1 MWILH
6 SWKILFILTVCSC
19 ALQSG
24 TGEGIYYVTPSE
36 DVQCPG
42 EPCHTL
48 SRYAANHTFYSAS
61 NAVFRFLPGD
71 HVMNDSG
78 NVMSVDTFN
87 LSWIGDSIFTYH
99 NSTFLDIPEPSS
111 RIVCKDQVV
120 FYFQNVTDLLVANL
134 VFSNCTGSG
143 NTLFFRTVRN
153 LHIHSI
159 IVMNSSGYGLS
170 AKNILGDS
178 VIHGSTFLMNGNSFD
193 YGGNVLIE
201 YNDDVDT
208 VNCSTTE
215 TFTLSVIA
223 SNILFGHCQLNTL
236 STVTPTAGMTL
247 MFLQSCYSMEVFVQ
261 DVFLYGNVA
270 SGLGQFGGNMLL
282 ILKGPASTSVFI
294 ENSFFGFGNAA
305 TGGGLTILQPYV
317 QDCNRPPGQ
326 NKASIVHVS
335 NTVFMGNSAMWGG
348 GIGIHL
354 QGGCTDT
361 LLVYITSTNFT
372 RNRAEETG
380 GHVDISYGL
389 DPVHYF
395 TAIIR
400 ESYFVQGKAKGGGA
414 IHVEPIIFSSPLPDV
429 TIEERIPLPVFDIAE
444 SHIVN
449 NTAVYGGG
457 IHVDSEQNV
466 YGSEIHIRNVRFSNN
481 SAGIYGGGLHI
492 QQYKPDC
499 QPAPAHNQ
507 NIVYVS
513 NTVFLWNSAMS
524 GGGVEL
530 FLGEACTNTTVYI
543 TNSIFSK
550 NTAEMYGGHIDLNYM
565 FDPHITKSSAVM
577 KDCNFEYG
585 TAEEGGGIRVYFHKS
600 SSVQNIVKVNNDLYI
615 TNSIFSKNTAEKY
628 GGHIGLNYEFDPHS
642 TISSTI
648 VKDCHFEYGTAEGG
662 GGINVFLHNSSSAQN
677 KARVSVNQDPAPL
690 LQIVGSHLVSNI
702 AQQTGG
708 GGMMVVFASKC
719 HDFHIF
725 IDNVN
730 FTKNSA
736 LHGGNIF
743 ILDSYSAGR
752 NYVTIARCSVELGS
766 ARAGAGMMVHTQSSP
781 CSELVFDAT
790 CELDSITITNT
801 VFQHNTAHS
810 YAGGLGVV
818 LNHSCCAVDVHIL
831 NTTFLNNSVGN
842 HAAEWVDING
852 TQVYSQGP
860 QTGGNIAIQ
869 ETGTLYTTNYIRIE
883 DSVIEGGSAEQ
894 TGGLFVKHIPWIPT
908 NTTSNCI
915 DEEPI
920 ESEFLLIKNTSFIE
934 NISISKEGTS
944 FEMTMDLNE
953 LYPHLL
959 SSKERSVLK
968 SVMVESCVIYGKYS
982 GFSNVRILGAERT
995 QNPPLLYNVTFINT
1009 SFSGYQEPGHN
1020 HEPRMLMKGMGLVYV
1035 HKATF
1040 NDCEFLESGTDGAL
1054 IALGSDLYFQGN
1066 VTFRGNTATNGGAL
1080 SLCAESIMFLKPHT
1094 HIKFIHNH
1102 ASRSGGALYIEQ
1114 RCSLAINRQCFYQFG
1129 VVPGIYLTHSVA
1141 ELDLHVELENNTAGY
1156 AGSALYG
1163 GDVDYCILLND
1174 PRTDNYFD
1182 IIFTGQNNSQD
1193 TTAISSDPRSICFCI
1208 NNRPECDTRVI
1219 HTAILPGASFNIS
1232 AVVVGQKKGTVP
1244 ADVHAWFLGSS
1255 NATFDEL
1262 QYSQAVGNSCTILTY
1277 TIFSSQS
1284 SEAVNLTIEQLQLTT
1299 KHTLIPYP
1307 PSVVIKLL
1315 PCPTGFALSQ
1325 SPVKCGC
1332 LHQLSKRVTC
1342 DITTQTIIRPPSIWI
1357 GYLPSSGV
1365 IIHNNC
1371 PFDYCKHETIA
1382 LQLNDADVQCAFS
1395 RSGILCG
1402 ACPPGLSLA
1411 LGSSRCLE
1419 CSNRY
1424 VALLIAFIVA
1434 GFALVFLI
1442 SAWDLTVAEGTLN
1455 GLIFYANILHTN
1467 RAIFFP
1473 GGESNIL
1480 TVFIAWINL
1489 DLGIETCFYDGMDTY
1504 AKAWLQFV
1512 FPVYIWLIVGIMII
1526 TSEYS
1531 ITAARLF
1538 RRNAVKVLAT
1548 IILLS
1553 FAKLQRTII
1562 IGLSF
1567 TYLEYLD
1574 KQDEAVW
1581 LYDGNVKYLHGKS
1594 IPLFIAS
1601 VVALVVFVA
1610 PYTIIILLT
1619 QCLQRKTDY
1628 AVLAWVRRLKPFFD
1642 AYTGPYKDKYR
1653 FWTGL
1658 LLLAR
1663 TILFLIFALN
1673 VLEPTLNL
1681 LTIIIG
1687 SVCFLALSPDV
1698 YKKRTLTLLERS
1710 FFVNLSVTSAATLY
1724 SMFTEGY
1731 MSVIAN
1737 ISIGIAFTTFIGIFV
1752 YHSWKCVTTTKP
1764 WKGLTEWFHCRQ
1776 TGSCTTDHELVNVVT
1791 TDSSDGEQNDH
1802 THSEVR
1808 PLVLVFRGTG
1818 EHREAVL
1825 IHEDSDSEDP
1835 LLPQ

>member
-1 MWILH
+1 MRRTYDLRSSTARSLRAEASEATCIYIYIICSPSTILFDQCYSNISTLSSIQRYHLTMWILH
-6 SWKILFILTVCSC
+6 SWQILFILIVGSC

-78 NVMSVDTFN
+78 NVISIDTFN
-87 LSWIGDSIFTYH
+87 LSWIGDSTFTYN

-111 RIVCKDQVV
+111 RIVCKDHVV

-134 VFSNCTGSG
+134 VFYNCTGSG
-143 NTLFFRTVRN
+143 NSLLQNTLVFSTVHN

-159 IVMNSSGYGLS
+159 IVMNSSGYGVR
-170 AKNILGDS
+170 AYNILGDS

-193 YGGNVLIE
+193 YGGNVVIQ
-201 YNDDVDT
+201 YSDDVDT
-208 VNCSTTE
+208 VNCSMSE
-215 TFTLSVIA
+215 LFTLSIIA
-223 SNILFGHCQLNTL
+223 SNAILGQQALNMKV
-236 STVTPTAGMTL
+236 STVAAGLTL
-247 MFLQSCYSMEVFVQ
+247 IFTQSCYDMEVLIH
-261 DVFLYGNVA
+261 DVLLYGNAA
-270 SGLGQFGGNMLL
+270 SGKFGGNMFLY
-282 ILKGPASTSVFI
+282 LKGPASTSVFI

-305 TGGGLTILQPYV
+305 MGGGLKILQPSV
-317 QDCNRPPGQ
+317 LDCNGPNNH
-326 NKASIVHVS
+326 NKKSMVHIS

-348 GIGIHL
+348 GIGIGL
-354 QGGCTDT
+354 EGGCTDT

-429 TIEERIPLPVFDIAE
+429 TTEERIPLPVFDIAE
-444 SHIVN
+444 SHMVN
-449 NTAVYGGG
+449 NTAAYAGGG
-457 IHVDSEQNV
+457 MHIDSKPTF
-466 YGSEIHIRNVRFSNN
+466 YSSEILIHNVRFSNN
-481 SAGIYGGGLHI
+481 SAGIYGGGLYI
-492 QQYKPDC
+492 QQYEPDC
-499 QPAPAHNQ
+499 QPALAHNP
-507 NIVYVS
+507 NIVNVS
-513 NTVFLWNSAMS
+513 NAVFVSNSAIS
-524 GGGVEL
+524 GGGMEL
-530 FLGEACTNTTVYI
+530 FLGEACTNPTIYI
-543 TNSIFSK
+543 TNSIFSI
-550 NTAEMYGGHIDLNYM
+550 NMAEKYGGHIDLNYK
-565 FDPHITKSSAVM
+565 FDP
-577 KDCNFEYG
+577 Y
-585 TAEEGGGIRVYFHKS
+585 
-600 SSVQNIVKVNNDLYI
+600 
-615 TNSIFSKNTAEKY
+615 SIN
-628 GGHIGLNYEFDPHS
+628 
-642 TISSTI
+642 SSTF
-648 VKDCHFEYGTAEGG
+648 VKDCHFESGTAGEGG
-662 GGINVFLHNSSSAQN
+662 GIFVFFYNSSSAQDI
-677 KARVSVNQDPAPL
+677 ARVNINQPPTPL
-690 LQIVGSHLVSNI
+690 LLILDSCIASNI
-702 AQQTGG
+702 AQQGEG
-708 GGMMVVFASKC
+708 GGMKVVFASK
-719 HDFHIF
+719 HHNYHVFF
-725 IDNVN
+725 DNVT
-730 FTKNSA
+730 FTQNSA
-736 LHGGNIF
+736 LRGGNIF

-810 YAGGLGVV
+810 YAGGLGVI
-818 LNHSCCAVDVHIL
+818 LNHSCCAVDIHIL

-842 HAAEWVDING
+842 HVAEWVDING
-852 TQVYSQGP
+852 TQVIFQGP

-869 ETGTLYTTNYIRIE
+869 ETGCLFTTNYIRIE
-883 DSVIEGGSAEQ
+883 DSVIKGGSAEK
-894 TGGLFVKHIPWIPT
+894 TGGLFVKHIPWIPI

-934 NISISKEGTS
+934 NISNSKEGTS
-944 FEMTMDLNE
+944 FEVTLDLTE

-959 SSKERSVLK
+959 SSNERSVLK

-982 GFSNVRILGAERT
+982 GISNIRILGTEPT
-995 QNPPLLYNVTFINT
+995 LNPPLLYNVTFINT
-1009 SFSGYQEPGHN
+1009 SFRGYQEPGHN

-1035 HKATF
+1035 HKATLI
-1040 NDCEFLESGTDGAL
+1040 DCEFLESGTSGAL
-1054 IALGSDLYFQGN
+1054 TALGTDLYFQGN
-1066 VTFRGNTATNGGAL
+1066 VTFRGNTATDGGAL
-1080 SLCAESIMFLKPHT
+1080 SLCAESIMFLKPHA
-1094 HIKFIHNH
+1094 HIKFTHNH

-1114 RCSLAINRQCFYQFG
+1114 RCSLAINRQCFYQIDIT
-1129 VVPGIYLTHSVA
+1129 PGIYLTHSVA
-1141 ELDLHVELENNTAGY
+1141 ELDLHVEFENNTAGY

-1182 IIFTGQNNSQD
+1182 IIFTGQNNSRD

-1232 AVVVGQKKGTVP
+1232 AVVVGQKNGTVP

-1262 QYSQAVGNSCTILTY
+1262 QNSQAVGNSCTILTY
-1277 TIFSSQS
+1277 KIFSPQS

-1299 KHTLIPYP
+1299 KFSSIPYP

-1315 PCPTGFALSQ
+1315 PCPPGFALSQ
-1325 SPVKCGC
+1325 APVKCGC

-1395 RSGILCG
+1395 HSGILCG
-1402 ACPPGLSLA
+1402 ACPPGFSLA

-1424 VALLIAFIVA
+1424 VALLIAFIAA

-1567 TYLEYLD
+1567 TYLEYVD

-1581 LYDGNVKYLHGKS
+1581 LYDGNVKYLYGKS

-1619 QCLQRKTDY
+1619 QCLQ
-1628 AVLAWVRRLKPFFD
+1628 
-1642 AYTGPYKDKYR
+1642 
-1653 FWTGL
+1653 
-1658 LLLAR
+1658 
-1663 TILFLIFALN
+1663 
-1673 VLEPTLNL
+1673 
-1681 LTIIIG
+1681 
-1687 SVCFLALSPDV
+1687 
-1698 YKKRTLTLLERS
+1698 
-1710 FFVNLSVTSAATLY
+1710 
-1724 SMFTEGY
+1724 
-1731 MSVIAN
+1731 
-1737 ISIGIAFTTFIGIFV
+1737 
-1752 YHSWKCVTTTKP
+1752 
-1764 WKGLTEWFHCRQ
+1764 
-1776 TGSCTTDHELVNVVT
+1776 
-1791 TDSSDGEQNDH
+1791 
-1802 THSEVR
+1802 
-1808 PLVLVFRGTG
+1808 
-1818 EHREAVL
+1818 
-1825 IHEDSDSEDP
+1825 
-1835 LLPQ
+1835 